1 MNNETSL
8 SRLTQSTISSAK
20 KRINLTPLFGKE
32 AKKMFTKPKERAMSE
47 SRSISMKK
55 TKKSNNETGST
66 GDLSEDKKVLNL
78 IFW

>member
-1 MNNETSL
+1 MNSETSL

-32 AKKMFTKPKERAMSE
+32 TKKMFTKPKERAMSE
-47 SRSISMKK
+47 SRSVSMKK
-55 TKKSNNETGST
+55 TKNSNNETGST